1 MSPLVERDDLDFSS
15 ATATSQLFYFRNGA
29 VLVTA
34 DKLTRLQPSQSAN
47 GHYVWENAVIQHDF
61 RDMKP
66 QFTETKDDKGNL
78 HIAISPDAKSKLLRF
93 LVNTSRLYW
102 RKKDEQK
109 IDLTPEEIAEEELSL
124 IVKILNIGY
133 MLHRYKSSSE
143 AKATL
148 CLDHAMSDRDDAC
161 NGRSGKSFYIHAL
174 TEIMVNFFEIDGR
187 TMDSKTNMQFIYAG
201 MDETTS
207 FIKVDE
213 CSKDFNFEYFFG
225 QITNN
230 ITVEKKGKDPVT
242 IPFNKAPKFIFG
254 TNYVLK
260 KHDPSTDARIWPVI
274 FSDYYHKQYK
284 IKIIVV
290 GDSGVGKTNLI
301 NRFASDKFDTNSKA
315 TIGVEFVYKT
325 LKINKEVIKVEVW
338 DTAGQER
345 YRAITSSYYKGAKGA
360 IIVYDITNEDS
371 FNNVE
376 SWMNEVTKK
385 GKTDMQFLL
394 VGNKK
399 DLIND
404 RKVTEQKGID
414 KAKELNMNLFEASAL
429 EKTNV
434 NEAFNYLVKEIYL
447 NIRKEKNI
455 ITNND
460 EKIGQGGIALNTN
473 KKKRK
478 KCC

>member
-1 MSPLVERDDLDFSS
+1 MQIE
-15 ATATSQLFYFRNGA
+15 
-29 VLVTA
+29 
-34 DKLTRLQPSQSAN
+34 KLT
-47 GHYVWENAVIQHDF
+47 I
-61 RDMKP
+61 
-66 QFTETKDDKGNL
+66 
-78 HIAISPDAKSKLLRF
+78 
-93 LVNTSRLYW
+93 
-102 RKKDEQK
+102 
-109 IDLTPEEIAEEELSL
+109 EELSP
-124 IVKILNIGY
+124 G
-133 MLHRYKSSSE
+133 
-143 AKATL
+143 
-148 CLDHAMSDRDDAC
+148 
-161 NGRSGKSFYIHAL
+161 
-174 TEIMVNFFEIDGR
+174 
-187 TMDSKTNMQFIYAG
+187 
-201 MDETTS
+201 
-207 FIKVDE
+207 
-213 CSKDFNFEYFFG
+213 
-225 QITNN
+225 
-230 ITVEKKGKDPVT
+230 
-242 IPFNKAPKFIFG
+242 
-254 TNYVLK
+254 
-260 KHDPSTDARIWPVI
+260 
-274 FSDYYHKQYK
+274 DYEQEDYK

-455 ITNND
+455 NTNND

>member
-1 MSPLVERDDLDFSS
+1 MSIE
-15 ATATSQLFYFRNGA
+15 
-29 VLVTA
+29 
-34 DKLTRLQPSQSAN
+34 KLT
-47 GHYVWENAVIQHDF
+47 I
-61 RDMKP
+61 
-66 QFTETKDDKGNL
+66 
-78 HIAISPDAKSKLLRF
+78 
-93 LVNTSRLYW
+93 
-102 RKKDEQK
+102 
-109 IDLTPEEIAEEELSL
+109 EELSP
-124 IVKILNIGY
+124 GDY
-133 MLHRYKSSSE
+133 EQEDYK
-143 AKATL
+143 L
-148 CLDHAMSDRDDAC
+148 
-161 NGRSGKSFYIHAL
+161 
-174 TEIMVNFFEIDGR
+174 
-187 TMDSKTNMQFIYAG
+187 
-201 MDETTS
+201 
-207 FIKVDE
+207 
-213 CSKDFNFEYFFG
+213 
-225 QITNN
+225 
-230 ITVEKKGKDPVT
+230 
-242 IPFNKAPKFIFG
+242 
-254 TNYVLK
+254 
-260 KHDPSTDARIWPVI
+260 
-274 FSDYYHKQYK
+274 
-284 IKIIVV
+284 KIIVV

-325 LKINKEVIKVEVW
+325 LKINKEVTKVEVW

-455 ITNND
+455 NTNND

>member
-1 MSPLVERDDLDFSS
+1 MSI
-15 ATATSQLFYFRNGA
+15 
-29 VLVTA
+29 
-34 DKLTRLQPSQSAN
+34 DKLT
-47 GHYVWENAVIQHDF
+47 I
-61 RDMKP
+61 
-66 QFTETKDDKGNL
+66 
-78 HIAISPDAKSKLLRF
+78 
-93 LVNTSRLYW
+93 
-102 RKKDEQK
+102 
-109 IDLTPEEIAEEELSL
+109 EELSP
-124 IVKILNIGY
+124 G
-133 MLHRYKSSSE
+133 
-143 AKATL
+143 
-148 CLDHAMSDRDDAC
+148 
-161 NGRSGKSFYIHAL
+161 
-174 TEIMVNFFEIDGR
+174 
-187 TMDSKTNMQFIYAG
+187 
-201 MDETTS
+201 
-207 FIKVDE
+207 
-213 CSKDFNFEYFFG
+213 
-225 QITNN
+225 
-230 ITVEKKGKDPVT
+230 
-242 IPFNKAPKFIFG
+242 
-254 TNYVLK
+254 
-260 KHDPSTDARIWPVI
+260 
-274 FSDYYHKQYK
+274 DYEQENYK

-399 DLIND
+399 DLVND

-434 NEAFNYLVKEIYL
+434 NEAFNYLMKEIYL
-447 NIRKEKNI
+447 NIRREKNI
-455 ITNND
+455 NTNND
-460 EKIGQGGIALNTN
+460 EKIGQSGIALNTN
-473 KKKRK
+473 KKNKK

>member
-1 MSPLVERDDLDFSS
+1 MSIE
-15 ATATSQLFYFRNGA
+15 
-29 VLVTA
+29 
-34 DKLTRLQPSQSAN
+34 KLT
-47 GHYVWENAVIQHDF
+47 I
-61 RDMKP
+61 
-66 QFTETKDDKGNL
+66 
-78 HIAISPDAKSKLLRF
+78 
-93 LVNTSRLYW
+93 
-102 RKKDEQK
+102 
-109 IDLTPEEIAEEELSL
+109 EELSP
-124 IVKILNIGY
+124 G
-133 MLHRYKSSSE
+133 
-143 AKATL
+143 
-148 CLDHAMSDRDDAC
+148 
-161 NGRSGKSFYIHAL
+161 
-174 TEIMVNFFEIDGR
+174 
-187 TMDSKTNMQFIYAG
+187 
-201 MDETTS
+201 
-207 FIKVDE
+207 
-213 CSKDFNFEYFFG
+213 
-225 QITNN
+225 
-230 ITVEKKGKDPVT
+230 
-242 IPFNKAPKFIFG
+242 
-254 TNYVLK
+254 
-260 KHDPSTDARIWPVI
+260 
-274 FSDYYHKQYK
+274 DYEQEDYK

-434 NEAFNYLVKEIYL
+434 NEAFNYLVKTDTISE
-447 NIRKEKNI
+447 
-455 ITNND
+455 
-460 EKIGQGGIALNTN
+460 
-473 KKKRK
+473 
-478 KCC
+478 

>member
-1 MSPLVERDDLDFSS
+1 MSIE
-15 ATATSQLFYFRNGA
+15 
-29 VLVTA
+29 
-34 DKLTRLQPSQSAN
+34 KLT
-47 GHYVWENAVIQHDF
+47 I
-61 RDMKP
+61 
-66 QFTETKDDKGNL
+66 
-78 HIAISPDAKSKLLRF
+78 
-93 LVNTSRLYW
+93 
-102 RKKDEQK
+102 
-109 IDLTPEEIAEEELSL
+109 EELSP
-124 IVKILNIGY
+124 G
-133 MLHRYKSSSE
+133 
-143 AKATL
+143 
-148 CLDHAMSDRDDAC
+148 
-161 NGRSGKSFYIHAL
+161 
-174 TEIMVNFFEIDGR
+174 
-187 TMDSKTNMQFIYAG
+187 
-201 MDETTS
+201 
-207 FIKVDE
+207 
-213 CSKDFNFEYFFG
+213 
-225 QITNN
+225 
-230 ITVEKKGKDPVT
+230 
-242 IPFNKAPKFIFG
+242 
-254 TNYVLK
+254 
-260 KHDPSTDARIWPVI
+260 
-274 FSDYYHKQYK
+274 DYEQEDYK

-434 NEAFNYLVKEIYL
+434 NEAFNYLMKEIYL
-447 NIRKEKNI
+447 NIRREKNI
-455 ITNND
+455 NTNND
-460 EKIGQGGIALNTN
+460 EKIGQSGIALNTN
-473 KKKRK
+473 KKNKK

>member
-1 MSPLVERDDLDFSS
+1 MSIE
-15 ATATSQLFYFRNGA
+15 
-29 VLVTA
+29 
-34 DKLTRLQPSQSAN
+34 KLT
-47 GHYVWENAVIQHDF
+47 I
-61 RDMKP
+61 
-66 QFTETKDDKGNL
+66 
-78 HIAISPDAKSKLLRF
+78 
-93 LVNTSRLYW
+93 
-102 RKKDEQK
+102 
-109 IDLTPEEIAEEELSL
+109 EELSP
-124 IVKILNIGY
+124 G
-133 MLHRYKSSSE
+133 
-143 AKATL
+143 
-148 CLDHAMSDRDDAC
+148 
-161 NGRSGKSFYIHAL
+161 
-174 TEIMVNFFEIDGR
+174 
-187 TMDSKTNMQFIYAG
+187 
-201 MDETTS
+201 
-207 FIKVDE
+207 
-213 CSKDFNFEYFFG
+213 
-225 QITNN
+225 
-230 ITVEKKGKDPVT
+230 
-242 IPFNKAPKFIFG
+242 
-254 TNYVLK
+254 
-260 KHDPSTDARIWPVI
+260 
-274 FSDYYHKQYK
+274 DYEQEDYK

-447 NIRKEKNI
+447 NIRKEKTPFFLIQNPS
-455 ITNND
+455 
-460 EKIGQGGIALNTN
+460 
-473 KKKRK
+473 
-478 KCC
+478 

>member
-1 MSPLVERDDLDFSS
+1 MSIE
-15 ATATSQLFYFRNGA
+15 
-29 VLVTA
+29 
-34 DKLTRLQPSQSAN
+34 KLT
-47 GHYVWENAVIQHDF
+47 I
-61 RDMKP
+61 
-66 QFTETKDDKGNL
+66 
-78 HIAISPDAKSKLLRF
+78 
-93 LVNTSRLYW
+93 
-102 RKKDEQK
+102 
-109 IDLTPEEIAEEELSL
+109 EELSP
-124 IVKILNIGY
+124 G
-133 MLHRYKSSSE
+133 
-143 AKATL
+143 
-148 CLDHAMSDRDDAC
+148 
-161 NGRSGKSFYIHAL
+161 
-174 TEIMVNFFEIDGR
+174 
-187 TMDSKTNMQFIYAG
+187 
-201 MDETTS
+201 
-207 FIKVDE
+207 
-213 CSKDFNFEYFFG
+213 
-225 QITNN
+225 
-230 ITVEKKGKDPVT
+230 
-242 IPFNKAPKFIFG
+242 
-254 TNYVLK
+254 
-260 KHDPSTDARIWPVI
+260 
-274 FSDYYHKQYK
+274 DYEQEDYK

-360 IIVYDITNEDS
+360 IIVYDITNEDT

-404 RKVTEQKGID
+404 RKVTEQRGID

-455 ITNND
+455 AANND
-460 EKIGQGGIALNTN
+460 EKIGQGGITLNTN
-473 KKKRK
+473 KKNRK

>member
-1 MSPLVERDDLDFSS
+1 MSI
-15 ATATSQLFYFRNGA
+15 
-29 VLVTA
+29 
-34 DKLTRLQPSQSAN
+34 DKLT
-47 GHYVWENAVIQHDF
+47 I
-61 RDMKP
+61 
-66 QFTETKDDKGNL
+66 
-78 HIAISPDAKSKLLRF
+78 
-93 LVNTSRLYW
+93 
-102 RKKDEQK
+102 
-109 IDLTPEEIAEEELSL
+109 EELS
-124 IVKILNIGY
+124 
-133 MLHRYKSSSE
+133 
-143 AKATL
+143 
-148 CLDHAMSDRDDAC
+148 
-161 NGRSGKSFYIHAL
+161 
-174 TEIMVNFFEIDGR
+174 
-187 TMDSKTNMQFIYAG
+187 AG
-201 MDETTS
+201 
-207 FIKVDE
+207 
-213 CSKDFNFEYFFG
+213 
-225 QITNN
+225 
-230 ITVEKKGKDPVT
+230 
-242 IPFNKAPKFIFG
+242 
-254 TNYVLK
+254 
-260 KHDPSTDARIWPVI
+260 
-274 FSDYYHKQYK
+274 DYEQEDYK

-399 DLIND
+399 DLVND

-434 NEAFNYLVKEIYL
+434 NEAFNYLMKEIYL
-447 NIRKEKNI
+447 NIRREKNI
-455 ITNND
+455 NTNND
-460 EKIGQGGIALNTN
+460 EKIGKSGIALNTN
-473 KKKRK
+473 KKNKK

>member
-1 MSPLVERDDLDFSS
+1 MSIE
-15 ATATSQLFYFRNGA
+15 
-29 VLVTA
+29 
-34 DKLTRLQPSQSAN
+34 KLT
-47 GHYVWENAVIQHDF
+47 I
-61 RDMKP
+61 
-66 QFTETKDDKGNL
+66 
-78 HIAISPDAKSKLLRF
+78 
-93 LVNTSRLYW
+93 
-102 RKKDEQK
+102 
-109 IDLTPEEIAEEELSL
+109 EELSP
-124 IVKILNIGY
+124 G
-133 MLHRYKSSSE
+133 
-143 AKATL
+143 
-148 CLDHAMSDRDDAC
+148 
-161 NGRSGKSFYIHAL
+161 
-174 TEIMVNFFEIDGR
+174 
-187 TMDSKTNMQFIYAG
+187 
-201 MDETTS
+201 
-207 FIKVDE
+207 
-213 CSKDFNFEYFFG
+213 
-225 QITNN
+225 
-230 ITVEKKGKDPVT
+230 
-242 IPFNKAPKFIFG
+242 
-254 TNYVLK
+254 
-260 KHDPSTDARIWPVI
+260 
-274 FSDYYHKQYK
+274 DYEQEDYK

-455 ITNND
+455 NMNND

>member
-1 MSPLVERDDLDFSS
+1 MSIE
-15 ATATSQLFYFRNGA
+15 
-29 VLVTA
+29 
-34 DKLTRLQPSQSAN
+34 KLT
-47 GHYVWENAVIQHDF
+47 I
-61 RDMKP
+61 
-66 QFTETKDDKGNL
+66 
-78 HIAISPDAKSKLLRF
+78 
-93 LVNTSRLYW
+93 
-102 RKKDEQK
+102 
-109 IDLTPEEIAEEELSL
+109 EELSP
-124 IVKILNIGY
+124 G
-133 MLHRYKSSSE
+133 
-143 AKATL
+143 
-148 CLDHAMSDRDDAC
+148 
-161 NGRSGKSFYIHAL
+161 
-174 TEIMVNFFEIDGR
+174 
-187 TMDSKTNMQFIYAG
+187 
-201 MDETTS
+201 
-207 FIKVDE
+207 
-213 CSKDFNFEYFFG
+213 
-225 QITNN
+225 
-230 ITVEKKGKDPVT
+230 
-242 IPFNKAPKFIFG
+242 
-254 TNYVLK
+254 
-260 KHDPSTDARIWPVI
+260 
-274 FSDYYHKQYK
+274 DYEQEDYK

-315 TIGVEFVYKT
+315 TIGVEFVYKA

-455 ITNND
+455 NTNND

>member
-1 MSPLVERDDLDFSS
+1 MSI
-15 ATATSQLFYFRNGA
+15 
-29 VLVTA
+29 
-34 DKLTRLQPSQSAN
+34 DKLT
-47 GHYVWENAVIQHDF
+47 I
-61 RDMKP
+61 
-66 QFTETKDDKGNL
+66 
-78 HIAISPDAKSKLLRF
+78 
-93 LVNTSRLYW
+93 
-102 RKKDEQK
+102 
-109 IDLTPEEIAEEELSL
+109 EELSP
-124 IVKILNIGY
+124 G
-133 MLHRYKSSSE
+133 
-143 AKATL
+143 
-148 CLDHAMSDRDDAC
+148 
-161 NGRSGKSFYIHAL
+161 
-174 TEIMVNFFEIDGR
+174 
-187 TMDSKTNMQFIYAG
+187 
-201 MDETTS
+201 
-207 FIKVDE
+207 
-213 CSKDFNFEYFFG
+213 
-225 QITNN
+225 
-230 ITVEKKGKDPVT
+230 
-242 IPFNKAPKFIFG
+242 
-254 TNYVLK
+254 
-260 KHDPSTDARIWPVI
+260 
-274 FSDYYHKQYK
+274 DYEQEEYK

-399 DLIND
+399 DLVND

-434 NEAFNYLVKEIYL
+434 NEAFNYLMKEIYL
-447 NIRKEKNI
+447 NIRREKNI
-455 ITNND
+455 NTNND
-460 EKIGQGGIALNTN
+460 EKIGQSGIALNTN
-473 KKKRK
+473 KKNKK

>member
-1 MSPLVERDDLDFSS
+1 MSIE
-15 ATATSQLFYFRNGA
+15 
-29 VLVTA
+29 
-34 DKLTRLQPSQSAN
+34 KLT
-47 GHYVWENAVIQHDF
+47 I
-61 RDMKP
+61 
-66 QFTETKDDKGNL
+66 
-78 HIAISPDAKSKLLRF
+78 
-93 LVNTSRLYW
+93 
-102 RKKDEQK
+102 
-109 IDLTPEEIAEEELSL
+109 EELSP
-124 IVKILNIGY
+124 G
-133 MLHRYKSSSE
+133 
-143 AKATL
+143 
-148 CLDHAMSDRDDAC
+148 
-161 NGRSGKSFYIHAL
+161 
-174 TEIMVNFFEIDGR
+174 
-187 TMDSKTNMQFIYAG
+187 
-201 MDETTS
+201 
-207 FIKVDE
+207 
-213 CSKDFNFEYFFG
+213 
-225 QITNN
+225 
-230 ITVEKKGKDPVT
+230 
-242 IPFNKAPKFIFG
+242 
-254 TNYVLK
+254 
-260 KHDPSTDARIWPVI
+260 
-274 FSDYYHKQYK
+274 DYEQEDYK

-376 SWMNEVTKK
+376 SWMNEVIKK

-455 ITNND
+455 NTNND

>member
-1 MSPLVERDDLDFSS
+1 MSIE
-15 ATATSQLFYFRNGA
+15 
-29 VLVTA
+29 
-34 DKLTRLQPSQSAN
+34 KLT
-47 GHYVWENAVIQHDF
+47 I
-61 RDMKP
+61 
-66 QFTETKDDKGNL
+66 
-78 HIAISPDAKSKLLRF
+78 
-93 LVNTSRLYW
+93 
-102 RKKDEQK
+102 
-109 IDLTPEEIAEEELSL
+109 EELSP
-124 IVKILNIGY
+124 G
-133 MLHRYKSSSE
+133 
-143 AKATL
+143 
-148 CLDHAMSDRDDAC
+148 
-161 NGRSGKSFYIHAL
+161 
-174 TEIMVNFFEIDGR
+174 
-187 TMDSKTNMQFIYAG
+187 
-201 MDETTS
+201 
-207 FIKVDE
+207 
-213 CSKDFNFEYFFG
+213 
-225 QITNN
+225 
-230 ITVEKKGKDPVT
+230 
-242 IPFNKAPKFIFG
+242 
-254 TNYVLK
+254 
-260 KHDPSTDARIWPVI
+260 
-274 FSDYYHKQYK
+274 DYEQEDYK

-455 ITNND
+455 NTNND
-460 EKIGQGGIALNTN
+460 EKIGQRGIALNTN

>member
-1 MSPLVERDDLDFSS
+1 MSIE
-15 ATATSQLFYFRNGA
+15 
-29 VLVTA
+29 
-34 DKLTRLQPSQSAN
+34 KLT
-47 GHYVWENAVIQHDF
+47 I
-61 RDMKP
+61 
-66 QFTETKDDKGNL
+66 
-78 HIAISPDAKSKLLRF
+78 
-93 LVNTSRLYW
+93 
-102 RKKDEQK
+102 
-109 IDLTPEEIAEEELSL
+109 EELSP
-124 IVKILNIGY
+124 G
-133 MLHRYKSSSE
+133 
-143 AKATL
+143 
-148 CLDHAMSDRDDAC
+148 
-161 NGRSGKSFYIHAL
+161 
-174 TEIMVNFFEIDGR
+174 
-187 TMDSKTNMQFIYAG
+187 
-201 MDETTS
+201 
-207 FIKVDE
+207 
-213 CSKDFNFEYFFG
+213 
-225 QITNN
+225 
-230 ITVEKKGKDPVT
+230 
-242 IPFNKAPKFIFG
+242 
-254 TNYVLK
+254 
-260 KHDPSTDARIWPVI
+260 
-274 FSDYYHKQYK
+274 DYEQEDYK

-434 NEAFNYLVKEIYL
+434 NEAFINLIKIVYKDIARKEIEE
-447 NIRKEKNI
+447 RKSISDNKI
-455 ITNND
+455 SQGIDLKSMD
-460 EKIGQGGIALNTN
+460 EEEINEN
-473 KKKRK
+473 KESFT
-478 KCC
+478 CCLWS

>member
-1 MSPLVERDDLDFSS
+1 MSIE
-15 ATATSQLFYFRNGA
+15 
-29 VLVTA
+29 
-34 DKLTRLQPSQSAN
+34 KLT
-47 GHYVWENAVIQHDF
+47 I
-61 RDMKP
+61 
-66 QFTETKDDKGNL
+66 
-78 HIAISPDAKSKLLRF
+78 
-93 LVNTSRLYW
+93 
-102 RKKDEQK
+102 
-109 IDLTPEEIAEEELSL
+109 EELSP
-124 IVKILNIGY
+124 G
-133 MLHRYKSSSE
+133 
-143 AKATL
+143 
-148 CLDHAMSDRDDAC
+148 
-161 NGRSGKSFYIHAL
+161 
-174 TEIMVNFFEIDGR
+174 
-187 TMDSKTNMQFIYAG
+187 
-201 MDETTS
+201 
-207 FIKVDE
+207 
-213 CSKDFNFEYFFG
+213 
-225 QITNN
+225 
-230 ITVEKKGKDPVT
+230 
-242 IPFNKAPKFIFG
+242 
-254 TNYVLK
+254 
-260 KHDPSTDARIWPVI
+260 
-274 FSDYYHKQYK
+274 DYEQEDYK

-301 NRFASDKFDTNSKA
+301 NRFASDKFDINSKA

-455 ITNND
+455 NTNND
-460 EKIGQGGIALNTN
+460 EKIGQGGIVLNTN

>member
-1 MSPLVERDDLDFSS
+1 MSI
-15 ATATSQLFYFRNGA
+15 
-29 VLVTA
+29 
-34 DKLTRLQPSQSAN
+34 DKLT
-47 GHYVWENAVIQHDF
+47 I
-61 RDMKP
+61 
-66 QFTETKDDKGNL
+66 
-78 HIAISPDAKSKLLRF
+78 
-93 LVNTSRLYW
+93 
-102 RKKDEQK
+102 
-109 IDLTPEEIAEEELSL
+109 EELSP
-124 IVKILNIGY
+124 G
-133 MLHRYKSSSE
+133 
-143 AKATL
+143 
-148 CLDHAMSDRDDAC
+148 
-161 NGRSGKSFYIHAL
+161 
-174 TEIMVNFFEIDGR
+174 
-187 TMDSKTNMQFIYAG
+187 
-201 MDETTS
+201 
-207 FIKVDE
+207 
-213 CSKDFNFEYFFG
+213 
-225 QITNN
+225 
-230 ITVEKKGKDPVT
+230 
-242 IPFNKAPKFIFG
+242 
-254 TNYVLK
+254 
-260 KHDPSTDARIWPVI
+260 
-274 FSDYYHKQYK
+274 DYEQEDYK

-434 NEAFNYLVKEIYL
+434 NEAFNYLMKEIYL
-447 NIRKEKNI
+447 NIRREKNI
-455 ITNND
+455 NTNND
-460 EKIGQGGIALNTN
+460 EKIGQSGIALNTN
-473 KKKRK
+473 KKNKK

>member
-1 MSPLVERDDLDFSS
+1 MSIE
-15 ATATSQLFYFRNGA
+15 
-29 VLVTA
+29 
-34 DKLTRLQPSQSAN
+34 KLT
-47 GHYVWENAVIQHDF
+47 I
-61 RDMKP
+61 
-66 QFTETKDDKGNL
+66 
-78 HIAISPDAKSKLLRF
+78 
-93 LVNTSRLYW
+93 
-102 RKKDEQK
+102 
-109 IDLTPEEIAEEELSL
+109 EELSP
-124 IVKILNIGY
+124 G
-133 MLHRYKSSSE
+133 
-143 AKATL
+143 
-148 CLDHAMSDRDDAC
+148 
-161 NGRSGKSFYIHAL
+161 
-174 TEIMVNFFEIDGR
+174 
-187 TMDSKTNMQFIYAG
+187 
-201 MDETTS
+201 
-207 FIKVDE
+207 
-213 CSKDFNFEYFFG
+213 
-225 QITNN
+225 
-230 ITVEKKGKDPVT
+230 
-242 IPFNKAPKFIFG
+242 
-254 TNYVLK
+254 
-260 KHDPSTDARIWPVI
+260 
-274 FSDYYHKQYK
+274 DYEQEDYK

-447 NIRKEKNI
+447 NIRKGKNI
-455 ITNND
+455 NTNND

>member
-1 MSPLVERDDLDFSS
+1 MSI
-15 ATATSQLFYFRNGA
+15 
-29 VLVTA
+29 
-34 DKLTRLQPSQSAN
+34 DKLT
-47 GHYVWENAVIQHDF
+47 I
-61 RDMKP
+61 
-66 QFTETKDDKGNL
+66 
-78 HIAISPDAKSKLLRF
+78 
-93 LVNTSRLYW
+93 
-102 RKKDEQK
+102 
-109 IDLTPEEIAEEELSL
+109 EELSP
-124 IVKILNIGY
+124 G
-133 MLHRYKSSSE
+133 
-143 AKATL
+143 
-148 CLDHAMSDRDDAC
+148 
-161 NGRSGKSFYIHAL
+161 
-174 TEIMVNFFEIDGR
+174 
-187 TMDSKTNMQFIYAG
+187 
-201 MDETTS
+201 
-207 FIKVDE
+207 
-213 CSKDFNFEYFFG
+213 
-225 QITNN
+225 
-230 ITVEKKGKDPVT
+230 
-242 IPFNKAPKFIFG
+242 
-254 TNYVLK
+254 
-260 KHDPSTDARIWPVI
+260 
-274 FSDYYHKQYK
+274 DYEQEDYK

-371 FNNVE
+371 FNNVD

-399 DLIND
+399 DLVND

-434 NEAFNYLVKEIYL
+434 NEAFNYLMKEIYL
-447 NIRKEKNI
+447 NIRREKNI
-455 ITNND
+455 NTNND
-460 EKIGQGGIALNTN
+460 EKIGQSGIALNTN
-473 KKKRK
+473 KKNKK

>member
-1 MSPLVERDDLDFSS
+1 MSI
-15 ATATSQLFYFRNGA
+15 
-29 VLVTA
+29 
-34 DKLTRLQPSQSAN
+34 DKLT
-47 GHYVWENAVIQHDF
+47 I
-61 RDMKP
+61 
-66 QFTETKDDKGNL
+66 
-78 HIAISPDAKSKLLRF
+78 
-93 LVNTSRLYW
+93 
-102 RKKDEQK
+102 
-109 IDLTPEEIAEEELSL
+109 EELSP
-124 IVKILNIGY
+124 G
-133 MLHRYKSSSE
+133 
-143 AKATL
+143 
-148 CLDHAMSDRDDAC
+148 
-161 NGRSGKSFYIHAL
+161 
-174 TEIMVNFFEIDGR
+174 
-187 TMDSKTNMQFIYAG
+187 
-201 MDETTS
+201 
-207 FIKVDE
+207 
-213 CSKDFNFEYFFG
+213 
-225 QITNN
+225 
-230 ITVEKKGKDPVT
+230 
-242 IPFNKAPKFIFG
+242 
-254 TNYVLK
+254 
-260 KHDPSTDARIWPVI
+260 
-274 FSDYYHKQYK
+274 DYEQEDYK

-399 DLIND
+399 DLVND

-434 NEAFNYLVKEIYL
+434 NEAFNYLMKEIYL
-447 NIRKEKNI
+447 NIRREKNI
-455 ITNND
+455 NTNND
-460 EKIGQGGIALNTN
+460 EKIGQSGIALNTN
-473 KKKRK
+473 KKNKK

>member
-1 MSPLVERDDLDFSS
+1 MSIE
-15 ATATSQLFYFRNGA
+15 
-29 VLVTA
+29 
-34 DKLTRLQPSQSAN
+34 KLT
-47 GHYVWENAVIQHDF
+47 I
-61 RDMKP
+61 
-66 QFTETKDDKGNL
+66 
-78 HIAISPDAKSKLLRF
+78 
-93 LVNTSRLYW
+93 
-102 RKKDEQK
+102 
-109 IDLTPEEIAEEELSL
+109 EELSP
-124 IVKILNIGY
+124 G
-133 MLHRYKSSSE
+133 
-143 AKATL
+143 
-148 CLDHAMSDRDDAC
+148 
-161 NGRSGKSFYIHAL
+161 
-174 TEIMVNFFEIDGR
+174 
-187 TMDSKTNMQFIYAG
+187 
-201 MDETTS
+201 
-207 FIKVDE
+207 
-213 CSKDFNFEYFFG
+213 
-225 QITNN
+225 
-230 ITVEKKGKDPVT
+230 
-242 IPFNKAPKFIFG
+242 
-254 TNYVLK
+254 
-260 KHDPSTDARIWPVI
+260 
-274 FSDYYHKQYK
+274 DYEQEDYK

-455 ITNND
+455 NTNND
-460 EKIGQGGIALNTN
+460 EKIGQGGIALKKK

>member
-1 MSPLVERDDLDFSS
+1 MSI
-15 ATATSQLFYFRNGA
+15 
-29 VLVTA
+29 
-34 DKLTRLQPSQSAN
+34 DKLT
-47 GHYVWENAVIQHDF
+47 I
-61 RDMKP
+61 
-66 QFTETKDDKGNL
+66 
-78 HIAISPDAKSKLLRF
+78 
-93 LVNTSRLYW
+93 
-102 RKKDEQK
+102 
-109 IDLTPEEIAEEELSL
+109 EELSP
-124 IVKILNIGY
+124 G
-133 MLHRYKSSSE
+133 
-143 AKATL
+143 
-148 CLDHAMSDRDDAC
+148 
-161 NGRSGKSFYIHAL
+161 
-174 TEIMVNFFEIDGR
+174 
-187 TMDSKTNMQFIYAG
+187 
-201 MDETTS
+201 
-207 FIKVDE
+207 
-213 CSKDFNFEYFFG
+213 
-225 QITNN
+225 
-230 ITVEKKGKDPVT
+230 
-242 IPFNKAPKFIFG
+242 
-254 TNYVLK
+254 
-260 KHDPSTDARIWPVI
+260 
-274 FSDYYHKQYK
+274 DYEQEDYK

-385 GKTDMQFLL
+385 GKMDMQFLL

-399 DLIND
+399 DLVND

-434 NEAFNYLVKEIYL
+434 NEAFNYLMKEIYL
-447 NIRKEKNI
+447 NIRREKNI
-455 ITNND
+455 NTNNE
-460 EKIGQGGIALNTN
+460 EKIGQSGIALNTN
-473 KKKRK
+473 KKNKK

>member
-1 MSPLVERDDLDFSS
+1 MSIE
-15 ATATSQLFYFRNGA
+15 
-29 VLVTA
+29 
-34 DKLTRLQPSQSAN
+34 KLT
-47 GHYVWENAVIQHDF
+47 I
-61 RDMKP
+61 
-66 QFTETKDDKGNL
+66 
-78 HIAISPDAKSKLLRF
+78 
-93 LVNTSRLYW
+93 
-102 RKKDEQK
+102 
-109 IDLTPEEIAEEELSL
+109 EELSP
-124 IVKILNIGY
+124 G
-133 MLHRYKSSSE
+133 
-143 AKATL
+143 
-148 CLDHAMSDRDDAC
+148 
-161 NGRSGKSFYIHAL
+161 
-174 TEIMVNFFEIDGR
+174 
-187 TMDSKTNMQFIYAG
+187 
-201 MDETTS
+201 
-207 FIKVDE
+207 
-213 CSKDFNFEYFFG
+213 
-225 QITNN
+225 
-230 ITVEKKGKDPVT
+230 
-242 IPFNKAPKFIFG
+242 
-254 TNYVLK
+254 
-260 KHDPSTDARIWPVI
+260 
-274 FSDYYHKQYK
+274 DYEQEDYK

-301 NRFASDKFDTNSKA
+301 NRFASDKFDINSKA

-455 ITNND
+455 NTNND
-460 EKIGQGGIALNTN
+460 EKIGQGGIELNKN

>member
-1 MSPLVERDDLDFSS
+1 MSIE
-15 ATATSQLFYFRNGA
+15 
-29 VLVTA
+29 
-34 DKLTRLQPSQSAN
+34 KLT
-47 GHYVWENAVIQHDF
+47 I
-61 RDMKP
+61 
-66 QFTETKDDKGNL
+66 
-78 HIAISPDAKSKLLRF
+78 
-93 LVNTSRLYW
+93 
-102 RKKDEQK
+102 
-109 IDLTPEEIAEEELSL
+109 EELSP
-124 IVKILNIGY
+124 G
-133 MLHRYKSSSE
+133 
-143 AKATL
+143 
-148 CLDHAMSDRDDAC
+148 
-161 NGRSGKSFYIHAL
+161 
-174 TEIMVNFFEIDGR
+174 
-187 TMDSKTNMQFIYAG
+187 
-201 MDETTS
+201 
-207 FIKVDE
+207 
-213 CSKDFNFEYFFG
+213 
-225 QITNN
+225 
-230 ITVEKKGKDPVT
+230 
-242 IPFNKAPKFIFG
+242 
-254 TNYVLK
+254 
-260 KHDPSTDARIWPVI
+260 
-274 FSDYYHKQYK
+274 DYEQEDYK

-345 YRAITSSYYKGAKGA
+345 YKAITSSYYKGAKGA

-447 NIRKEKNI
+447 NIRKGKNI
-455 ITNND
+455 NTNND
-460 EKIGQGGIALNTN
+460 EKIGQGGIALNIN